1 MKKIFS
7 SVLGIPTPS
16 NISLMWNFGS
26 LLGLSMFMQVLSG
39 FFISMHYVSN
49 IDLSF
54 MSYIFMGKLISNGLI
69 LQLFHAHFSSIIFVI
84 MYIHILKSLLNKSF
98 NKIFMWVTGNI
109 MLLLIMMSAF
119 LGYVLPWG
127 QMSFWGATVI
137 TNILSSIP
145 YIGLNLT
152 SWVWG
157 GFSVDNATLNRF
169 FSLHFLVPFLVLFLS
184 MIHLNILHIK
194 GSSNQM
200 GVYSNVDKLYFGKS
214 FFFKDFVSLFMLM
227 FFYFFVLMLY
237 LDQHYSM
244 AKENFF
250 PADPLNT
257 PLHIKPEWYFMF
269 AYALLRSVPSKIG
282 GILSLALLF
291 LLFLLLMF
299 NSSLYSKFFFF
310 KKVVVSLLIFLF
322 LILTNLGYK
331 MIEYPFTEM
340 SLFSGVFLMFMLFI
354 L

>member
-1 MKKIFS
+1 MKKILS
-7 SVLGIPTPS
+7 LVLSIPTPS

-26 LLGLSMFMQVLSG
+26 LLGLSMFVQVLSG
-39 FFISMHYVSN
+39 FFLSMHYVAEIN
-49 IDLSF
+49 LAF
-54 MSYIFMGKLISNGLI
+54 FSYIFMGKLFLNGFM
-69 LQLFHAHFSSIIFVI
+69 LQMVHAHFSSIIFII

-98 NKIFMWVTGNI
+98 NNIMMWISGNI

-145 YIGLNLT
+145 YLGPKITN
-152 SWVWG
+152 WVWG

-169 FSLHFLVPFLVLFLS
+169 FSLHFLVPFLVLFMS
-184 MIHLNILHIK
+184 IMHLNILHMK

-200 GVYSNVDKLYFGKS
+200 GLNSSNDKVYFGKS
-214 FFFKDFVSLFMLM
+214 FVFKDMVSLFLLM
-227 FFYFFVLMLY
+227 FFYFFFLLFY

-269 AYALLRSVPSKIG
+269 AYALLRSVPSKVG
-282 GILSLALLF
+282 GILSLLILFFLFF
-291 LLFLLLMF
+291 LLALS
-299 NSSLYSKFFFF
+299 NSFYSKFFFL
-310 KKVVVSLLIFLF
+310 KKIKILLIIFLF
-322 LILTNLGYK
+322 LMLTNLGYK
-331 MIEYPFTEM
+331 MIEYPFTEL
-340 SLFSGVFLMFMLFI
+340 SLFSGVLFMFLL
-354 L
+354 LL